1 MSAMQMNT
9 GRLAGGHAGNCPV
22 AAPRSG
28 RRPAGVGGAGFT
40 LIEILI
46 VVVILGILAAIVF
59 PELTSA
65 SRQAREGVL
74 KDDLRF
80 MREQILRYRIQH
92 DDVSPGYPPGNP
104 AGTPSEADFVGQMT
118 GHTDL
123 RGNTD
128 PAYSDVFRYGPYL
141 TKIPEN
147 PLMGSTKVLVVAN
160 GAAFPAADRTQPYG
174 WMFKPETL
182 EFIPNLDGKDLD
194 GRLYTSY

>member
-1 MSAMQMNT
+1 MSAMKMNS
-9 GRLAGGHAGNCPV
+9 GRLVVRQAGNCLV
-22 AAPRSG
+22 AAPGSG
-28 RRPAGVGGAGFT
+28 RQFARLGRAGFT

-92 DDVSPGYPPGNP
+92 DDVSPGYPAGDPT
-104 AGTPSEADFVGQMT
+104 GTPGEAEFVGQMT

-128 PAYSDVFRYGPYL
+128 PAASDVFR
-141 TKIPEN
+141 
-147 PLMGSTKVLVVAN
+147 
-160 GAAFPAADRTQPYG
+160 
-174 WMFKPETL
+174 
-182 EFIPNLDGKDLD
+182 
-194 GRLYTSY
+194 

>member
-1 MSAMQMNT
+1 MSAVT
-9 GRLAGGHAGNCPV
+9 AKARGLLSRRA
-22 AAPRSG
+22 G
-28 RRPAGVGGAGFT
+28 RRNPEGFT

-59 PELTSA
+59 PELSSA

-74 KDDLRF
+74 KDDVRF

-104 AGTPSEADFVGQMT
+104 SGTPDEAEFVGQMT

-128 PAYSDVFRYGPYL
+128 PAASDVFR
-141 TKIPEN
+141 
-147 PLMGSTKVLVVAN
+147 
-160 GAAFPAADRTQPYG
+160 
-174 WMFKPETL
+174 
-182 EFIPNLDGKDLD
+182 
-194 GRLYTSY
+194 